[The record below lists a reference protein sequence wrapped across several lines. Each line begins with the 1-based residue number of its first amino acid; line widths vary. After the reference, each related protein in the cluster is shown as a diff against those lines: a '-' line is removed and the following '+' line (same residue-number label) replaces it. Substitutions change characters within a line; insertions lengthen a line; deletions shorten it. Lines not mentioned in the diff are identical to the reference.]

1 MKKRLLLS
9 LIFTAGLGG
18 CTPAI
23 LTSWLKPLQ
32 PGPPVLKLSP
42 DRHKTEEQIS
52 RVQKKKENQTAP
64 KKQFPPLYTQT
75 LESLLFLADQ
85 QFQQQNYFAAG
96 KLYRQI
102 HLKLRQSKITVSNIN
117 ISLAELDRQL
127 ESCANQ
133 LLTQGLLAYRRG
145 NLEEALEIWHK
156 INIFNPQHTASQ
168 RAIQTTRLQLKN
180 LEKLP
185 AT

>member
-1 MKKRLLLS
+1 L
-9 LIFTAGLGG
+9 TAGLGG

-23 LTSWLKPLQ
+23 LTSWLKPLH
-32 PGPPVLKLSP
+32 PEPPVLNLTP
-42 DRHKTEEQIS
+42 DRHKTEEQTS
-52 RVQKKKENQTAP
+52 RVQKKKENQAAT
-64 KKQFPPLYTQT
+64 KKRWLPLDTQT
-75 LESLLFLADQ
+75 LEELLFLADQ
-85 QFQQQNYFAAG
+85 QFQQQNFFAAG
-96 KLYRQI
+96 KLYRQVR
-102 HLKLRQSKITVSNIN
+102 LELRLPQAAVSNVS

-133 LLTQGLLAYRRG
+133 LLTQGLLAYRHG